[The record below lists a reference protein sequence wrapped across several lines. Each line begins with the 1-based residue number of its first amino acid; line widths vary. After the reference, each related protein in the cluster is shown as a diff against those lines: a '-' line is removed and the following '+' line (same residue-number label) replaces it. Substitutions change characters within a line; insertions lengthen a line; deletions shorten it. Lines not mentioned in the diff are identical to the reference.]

1 MIGKIFR
8 GYGAVLGS
16 TLRFVVLIGVC
27 IGAGILLVYPLWYLA
42 VQKPDVYTLVFCIL
56 LSLLLLVFAGF
67 RIRSAARKSLSGL
80 LIATARKGILLA
92 GFLAFVLLI
101 LHRER
106 ALAVL
111 SVLATVVIYGYL
123 AFVISP
129 KKNAPEGI

>member
-42 VQKPDVYTLVFCIL
+42 VQKPDAYTLVFGIL
-56 LSLLLLVFAGF
+56 LLLLLLVFVGF
-67 RIRSAARKSLSGL
+67 KIRSAARKSLSRL
-80 LIATARKGILLA
+80 LMATARKGILLA

-101 LHRER
+101 LRHER
-106 ALAVL
+106 ILAIL
-111 SVLATVVIYGYL
+111 SVLVTVLVYGYL

-129 KKNAPEGI
+129 KKNTPEGI